1 MSFFVYVLSFVIT
14 YFIDVLISSNH
25 VIEVTNIIDSIS
37 EVNNCHHINSNLNNK
52 CNLRS
57 AWELCS
63 LSIINCVIE
72 LPLHSNII
80 MNMSL
85 GSLVLYEGEM
95 MMIMVMMMVMIQM
108 MIDGYDDGDDTD
120 FTDDAYDNDNDDD

>member
-1 MSFFVYVLSFVIT
+1 M
-14 YFIDVLISSNH
+14 ISSNH

-37 EVNNCHHINSNLNNK
+37 EVNNCHHVNSILNNK

-63 LSIINCVIE
+63 SIINCVIE
-72 LPLHSNII
+72 LPLYSNII

-95 MMIMVMMMVMIQM
+95 MITMVLMMIKM
-108 MIDGYDDGDDTD
+108 MIDDYDDGDDTD
-120 FTDDAYDNDNDDD
+120 FTNDEYDNNNDDD

>member
-1 MSFFVYVLSFVIT
+1 M
-14 YFIDVLISSNH
+14 ISSNH

-85 GSLVLYEGEM
+85 GSLVLNEGEM
-95 MMIMVMMMVMIQM
+95 MIIMVMMMI
-108 MIDGYDDGDDTD
+108 IDDY
-120 FTDDAYDNDNDDD
+120 NDDDYHGADDDKDDDR

>member
-14 YFIDVLISSNH
+14 YIIDVLISSNH

-37 EVNNCHHINSNLNNK
+37 EVNNCHHVNSNLNNK

-95 MMIMVMMMVMIQM
+95 MIIMVLMMIKM
-108 MIDGYDDGDDTD
+108 MIDDYNDGDDTD
-120 FTDDAYDNDNDDD
+120 FTDDEYDNDDDDD

>member
-1 MSFFVYVLSFVIT
+1 MSFFVYVLSSVIIFV
-14 YFIDVLISSNH
+14 IDVLISSNH

-63 LSIINCVIE
+63 SIINCVIE

-95 MMIMVMMMVMIQM
+95 MMIIMVLMMIKM
-108 MIDGYDDGDDTD
+108 MIDDYNDGDDTD
-120 FTDDAYDNDNDDD
+120 FTDDAYDNDDD

>member
-1 MSFFVYVLSFVIT
+1 MSFFLYVVSFVIT

-25 VIEVTNIIDSIS
+25 VIEVTNVIDSIS
-37 EVNNCHHINSNLNNK
+37 EVNNCHHVNSILSNK

-63 LSIINCVIE
+63 SIINCVIE

-95 MMIMVMMMVMIQM
+95 MITMVLMMIKM
-108 MIDGYDDGDDTD
+108 MIDDYDDGDDTD
-120 FTDDAYDNDNDDD
+120 FTNDEYDNDNDDD

>member
-1 MSFFVYVLSFVIT
+1 
-14 YFIDVLISSNH
+14 LISSNH

-95 MMIMVMMMVMIQM
+95 MIIMVLMMMMIIKM
-108 MIDGYDDGDDTD
+108 MIDDYNDGDDD
-120 FTDDAYDNDNDDD
+120 KDDDM

>member
-1 MSFFVYVLSFVIT
+1 MSFFLYVLSFVIT

-37 EVNNCHHINSNLNNK
+37 EVNNCHHVNSILSNK

-63 LSIINCVIE
+63 SIINCVIE
-72 LPLHSNII
+72 LPLYSNII

-95 MMIMVMMMVMIQM
+95 MITMVLMMIKM
-108 MIDGYDDGDDTD
+108 MIDDYDDGDDTD
-120 FTDDAYDNDNDDD
+120 FTNDEYDNNNDDD

>member
-1 MSFFVYVLSFVIT
+1 M
-14 YFIDVLISSNH
+14 ISSNH

-37 EVNNCHHINSNLNNK
+37 EVNNCHHINSNLSNK

-63 LSIINCVIE
+63 SIINCVIE

-80 MNMSL
+80 MNMLL

-95 MMIMVMMMVMIQM
+95 MIIMVLM
-108 MIDGYDDGDDTD
+108 MIKMMIDDGDDTD
-120 FTDDAYDNDNDDD
+120 FTDDKYDNDNDDD